1 MHQIRRRPREQ
12 KDSLLDRYVARF
24 GQLLDRN
31 RVEIALR
38 IAKENAEAAA
48 EAAQAANQAKSDFL
62 AIASHELRTPLTS
75 VIGSLGLMRGG
86 AVGELSGQ
94 AQQMIDIAYK
104 NSDRLISLINNIL
117 DIERIE
123 SGRMEFDLLPVDI
136 TELVKRSL
144 EDNKAYAD
152 QYNVSF
158 VFVRMLPRM
167 KVQGDAEKLTQVLT
181 NLLSNAAKFSHPGD
195 QVEIAITRHGGLI
208 RVSVKDHG
216 PGIPPK
222 FLNSVFEKFTQVDAS
237 DSRQRS
243 GSGLGLSIC
252 KAIVEQHGGAIGIDS
267 ECGNG
272 TTFFFDLPIAGP
284 RLGKGSAAAED
295 ADKPSTVAVDPPTLS
310 TSGRA

>member
-1 MHQIRRRPREQ
+1 MHQIRRRAREQ

-48 EAAQAANQAKSDFL
+48 EAAQAANQAKSEFL
-62 AIASHELRTPLTS
+62 AVASHELRTPLTS

-94 AQQMIDIAYK
+94 AQEMIDIAYK
-104 NSDRLISLINNIL
+104 NSDRLIYLINNIL

-123 SGRMEFDLLPVDI
+123 SGRMELELEPVDI

-152 QYNVSF
+152 QYDVSF
-158 VFVRMLPRM
+158 VFVRMLPRL

-195 QVEIAITRHGGLI
+195 QVEIAITRHGGSI
-208 RVSVKDHG
+208 RVTVKDHG

-222 FLNSVFEKFTQVDAS
+222 FQDRVFEKFTQVDAS
-237 DSRQRS
+237 DSRQRG

-252 KAIVEQHGGAIGIDS
+252 KAIVEQHGGAMGIDS
-267 ECGNG
+267 ECGKG

-284 RLGKGSAAAED
+284 QLGKKPAAAED
-295 ADKPSTVAVDPPTLS
+295 ADKPCTAALDRPTLS
-310 TSGRA
+310 TPGRA